1 MMDSPLPSLYLAGL
15 VVLLAILSIVI
26 GIQVWKVRRDEA
38 TLQRLQ
44 QELRDSKAADPVKL
58 YELGSVQL
66 RKRLFPQ
73 AATTLGK
80 AAQRAGQ
87 EPPEGRAL
95 IHNALGYALAAQ
107 KQHTEAIRHYRK
119 ALEAKP
125 DYPVA
130 LNNLGHALEQQQQQ
144 KEAAKAYAETLA
156 LDAGN
161 AIAKRRLQHLEK
173 AQASTLDQ

>member
-1 MMDSPLPSLYLAGL
+1 MDSPLPSLYLVGL
-15 VVLLAILSIVI
+15 VALLAILSVVV
-26 GIQVWKVRRDEA
+26 GVQVWKVRRDEA

-44 QELRDSKAADPVKL
+44 QDIGDRGAADPVKL

-73 AATTLGK
+73 AVTTLGK

-87 EPPEGRAL
+87 ESPEGQAL

-130 LNNLGHALEQQQQQ
+130 LNNLGHALEQQQRQ
-144 KEAAKAYAETLA
+144 KEAAQAYTQTLA

-161 AIAKRRLQHLEK
+161 AVARRRLQRLEK
-173 AQASTLDQ
+173 SKASTLDP

>member
-1 MMDSPLPSLYLAGL
+1 MDSPLPSLYLAGL
-15 VVLLAILSIVI
+15 VILLAILSVVI
-26 GIQVWKVRRDEA
+26 GMQMWKVRRDEA

-44 QELRDSKAADPVKL
+44 QQTRDGKADPAKL

-73 AATTLGK
+73 AVTTLSK
-80 AAQRAGQ
+80 AVKRAGQ

-107 KQHTEAIRHYRK
+107 KQYTEAIRHYRK
-119 ALEAKP
+119 ALDAKP

-130 LNNLGHALEQQQQQ
+130 LNNLGHALERQQQQ
-144 KEAAKAYAETLA
+144 KEAAKAYAQTLA
-156 LDAGN
+156 MDSGN
-161 AIAKRRLQHLEK
+161 AIAKRRLQRLEK
-173 AQASTLDQ
+173 AKPTKLDQ

>member
-1 MMDSPLPSLYLAGL
+1 MNSPLPSLYLVGL
-15 VVLLAILSIVI
+15 VGLLAILTVVI
-26 GIQVWKVRRDEA
+26 GVQVWKVRRDEA

-44 QELRDSKAADPVKL
+44 QQLGDGKGDPVKL

-73 AATTLGK
+73 AVTSLTQ
-80 AAQRAGQ
+80 AARSAAQ
-87 EPPEGRAL
+87 EPPEGQAL
-95 IHNALGYALAAQ
+95 IHNALGYALAAR
-107 KQHTEAIRHYRK
+107 KQYDQAIRHYRK

-130 LNNLGHALEQQQQQ
+130 LNNLGHALERQQ
-144 KEAAKAYAETLA
+144 KKEEAAKAYARTLA

-161 AIAKRRLQHLEK
+161 AIARRRLQRLEK
-173 AQASTLDQ
+173 TQPSRLDK

>member
-1 MMDSPLPSLYLAGL
+1 MDSPLPSLYLVGL

-26 GIQVWKVRRDEA
+26 GIQAWKVRRDEA

-44 QELRDSKAADPVKL
+44 QELRNGEADPVKL

-73 AATTLGK
+73 AAATLGK
-80 AAQRAGQ
+80 AAQGAGQ
-87 EPPEGRAL
+87 ESSEGQAL

-107 KQHTEAIRHYRK
+107 KQYAQAIRHYRK
-119 ALEAKP
+119 ALAAKP

-130 LNNLGHALEQQQQQ
+130 LNNLGHALERRQQRQ
-144 KEAAKAYAETLA
+144 EAAKVYAQTLA

-161 AIAKRRLQHLEK
+161 PIARRRLQRLEK
-173 AQASTLDQ
+173 AQTSTLDQ

>member
-1 MMDSPLPSLYLAGL
+1 MDSPLPSLYLVGL
-15 VVLLAILSIVI
+15 VGLLAILSVVI
-26 GIQVWKVRRDEA
+26 GIQAWKVRRDEA

-44 QELRDSKAADPVKL
+44 QQNRDGKAGPVTL

-73 AATTLGK
+73 AVTTLGK
-80 AAQRAGQ
+80 AAKRAGQ
-87 EPPEGRAL
+87 ESPEGRAL

-107 KQHTEAIRHYRK
+107 KQYTEAIRHYRK

-130 LNNLGHALEQQQQQ
+130 LNNLGHALERQQQQ
-144 KEAAKAYAETLA
+144 KEAAKAYAQTLA

-161 AIAKRRLQHLEK
+161 AIAKRRLQRLEK

>member
-1 MMDSPLPSLYLAGL
+1 MNSPLPSLYLAGL
-15 VVLLAILSIVI
+15 VGLLVILSVVI

-44 QELRDSKAADPVKL
+44 QQLHDGNADPVKL

-73 AATTLGK
+73 AVATLGK

-87 EPPEGRAL
+87 EPSEGQAL

-107 KQHTEAIRHYRK
+107 KQYAKAVRHYRK
-119 ALEAKP
+119 ALQAKP

-130 LNNLGHALEQQQQQ
+130 LNNLGHALERQQQQ
-144 KEAAKAYAETLA
+144 KEAAKVYAQTLA

-161 AIAKRRLQHLEK
+161 GIAKRRLQRLEK
-173 AQASTLDQ
+173 AQGSILDQ

>member
-1 MMDSPLPSLYLAGL
+1 MDSPLPFLYLAGL
-15 VVLLAILSIVI
+15 VGLLAILSVAI
-26 GIQVWKVRRDEA
+26 GIQAWKVRRDEA

-44 QELRDSKAADPVKL
+44 QQNRDGKADPVTL

-66 RKRLFPQ
+66 RKRLFSQ
-73 AATTLGK
+73 AVTTLSK
-80 AAQRAGQ
+80 AAKGAGQ

-107 KQHTEAIRHYRK
+107 KQYTEATRHYRK

-130 LNNLGHALEQQQQQ
+130 LNNLGHALERQQQQ
-144 KEAAKAYAETLA
+144 KEAAKAYAQTLA
-156 LDAGN
+156 LDTGN
-161 AIAKRRLQHLEK
+161 AIAKRRLQRLEK
-173 AQASTLDQ
+173 ARTSTLDQ

>member
-1 MMDSPLPSLYLAGL
+1 MNSPLPSLYLVGL
-15 VVLLAILSIVI
+15 VGLLAILAVVI
-26 GIQVWKVRRDEA
+26 GVQVWKVRRDEA

-44 QELRDSKAADPVKL
+44 QQLGDGKGDPVKL

-73 AATTLGK
+73 AAATLGK
-80 AAQRAGQ
+80 AAQGAGQ
-87 EPPEGRAL
+87 EPLEGQAL

-107 KQHTEAIRHYRK
+107 KQYDQAIRHYRK

-130 LNNLGHALEQQQQQ
+130 LNNLGHALERRQQRQ
-144 KEAAKAYAETLA
+144 EAAKAYARTLA

-161 AIAKRRLQHLEK
+161 AIAKRCLQRLEK
-173 AQASTLDQ
+173 AQASRVDE

>member
-1 MMDSPLPSLYLAGL
+1 MDSPLPSLYLVGL
-15 VVLLAILSIVI
+15 VGLLAILSVVI
-26 GIQVWKVRRDEA
+26 GIQAWKVRRDEA

-44 QELRDSKAADPVKL
+44 QQNRDGKDDPVTL

-73 AATTLGK
+73 AVTTLGK
-80 AAQRAGQ
+80 AAKRSGQ
-87 EPPEGRAL
+87 EPPEGQAL
-95 IHNALGYALAAQ
+95 IHNALGYALTAQ
-107 KQHTEAIRHYRK
+107 KQYTEAIRHYRK

-130 LNNLGHALEQQQQQ
+130 LNNLGHALEHQQQQ
-144 KEAAKAYAETLA
+144 KEAAKAYAQTLA

-161 AIAKRRLQHLEK
+161 AVAKRRLQRLEK

>member
-1 MMDSPLPSLYLAGL
+1 MDSPLPSLYLVGL
-15 VVLLAILSIVI
+15 VGLLAILSVVI
-26 GIQVWKVRRDEA
+26 GIQAWKVRRDEA

-44 QELRDSKAADPVKL
+44 QQNRDSKANSVVL

-73 AATTLGK
+73 AVTTLGK
-80 AAQRAGQ
+80 AAKRAGQEQ

-107 KQHTEAIRHYRK
+107 KQYTEAIRHYRK

-130 LNNLGHALEQQQQQ
+130 LNNLGHALERQQQQ
-144 KEAAKAYAETLA
+144 KEAAKAYAQTLA

-161 AIAKRRLQHLEK
+161 AIAKRRLQRLEK

>member
-1 MMDSPLPSLYLAGL
+1 MDSPLPSLYLAGL
-15 VVLLAILSIVI
+15 VVLLAILSVVI

-44 QELRDSKAADPVKL
+44 QQLRDGKADPVKL

-73 AATTLGK
+73 AVATLNK
-80 AAQRAGQ
+80 AAQGAGQ
-87 EPPEGRAL
+87 EPSEGQAL

-107 KQHTEAIRHYRK
+107 KQYAQAVRHYRK

-130 LNNLGHALEQQQQQ
+130 LNNLGHALERRQQRQ
-144 KEAAKAYAETLA
+144 EAAKAYAQTLA

-161 AIAKRRLQHLEK
+161 AIAKRRLQRLEK
-173 AQASTLDQ
+173 ARASTLDQ

>member
-1 MMDSPLPSLYLAGL
+1 MDSPLPSLYLVGL
-15 VVLLAILSIVI
+15 VVLLAIISIVV
-26 GIQVWKVRRDEA
+26 GIQAWKVRRDEA

-44 QELRDSKAADPVKL
+44 QQLSDGKADPVKL

-73 AATTLGK
+73 AVATLGK
-80 AAQRAGQ
+80 AARKAGQ
-87 EPPEGRAL
+87 EPSEGQAL

-107 KQHTEAIRHYRK
+107 KKYSEATRHYRK

-130 LNNLGHALEQQQQQ
+130 LNNLGHVLERQQQQ
-144 KEAAKAYAETLA
+144 KEAAEAYGQTLA
-156 LDAGN
+156 LDTGN
-161 AIAKRRLQHLEK
+161 AIAKRRLKRLEK